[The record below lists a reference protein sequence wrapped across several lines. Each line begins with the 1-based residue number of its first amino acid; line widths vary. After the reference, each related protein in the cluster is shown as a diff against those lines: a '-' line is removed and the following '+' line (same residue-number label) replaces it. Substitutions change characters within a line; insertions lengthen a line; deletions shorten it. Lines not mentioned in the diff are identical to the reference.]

1 MTGKAGEPPTP
12 PLNLAGDFGGG
23 SMFLAMGMLAA
34 MLSAQKTG
42 KGDIVDAAIVDG
54 VSSMMGII
62 NSLAGFGQWTPK
74 REDNLLD
81 GGAPFYRC
89 YKTAD
94 EKFMAV
100 GCIEPQFFA
109 IMIEKTRVSPD
120 EYGHQNDKALWPRQ
134 HELLKSVFGSKTR
147 DEWCA
152 LFDGTDACVTPVLEM
167 SEVQDHPHN
176 KARGSHVK
184 QGPMLHP
191 QMAPRLGSL
200 ELSGPAPIPN
210 RGANTAEVLKS
221 VGCSD
226 EIIQALT

>member
-1 MTGKAGEPPTP
+1 MKKKQAGPLAGYRVIEFVGIGPGPYCGHLLWSTMAGHDINYLSITGFLHMTGKAGEPPTP

-120 EYGHQNDKALWPRQ
+120 EYGHQNDKAQWPRQ
-134 HELLKSVFGSKTR
+134 HELLESVF
-147 DEWCA
+147 
-152 LFDGTDACVTPVLEM
+152 
-167 SEVQDHPHN
+167 
-176 KARGSHVK
+176 
-184 QGPMLHP
+184 
-191 QMAPRLGSL
+191 
-200 ELSGPAPIPN
+200 
-210 RGANTAEVLKS
+210 KS